1 MNGWLSEILAGIAG
15 GIVFFIVFLFGG
27 SFLIGLGSG
36 IFIFL
41 VGRVMLRKGESAHEE
56 LSCEEPLLAQPDLM
70 EDGQRYLIR
79 LDDYIRMTDDSEIRR
94 KLISIRELNHS
105 MLEEARRDPVLDKVV
120 KDLVTF
126 YLPSICKIFDQY
138 LHLISKGAESRSV
151 AEFKKELE
159 SFLDELIVSFKKQMD
174 GMLSD
179 NIYDAKLEMAYV
191 KNIMK
196 GDGFLNMEFDLKGEE
211 KDES

>member
-1 MNGWLSEILAGIAG
+1 MNGWINEILAGAAG

-27 SFLIGLGSG
+27 SFLISLGSG
-36 IFIFL
+36 TVIFL
-41 VGRVMLRKGESAHEE
+41 TGHLLFRRRKRPEE
-56 LSCEEPLLAQPDLM
+56 IPMRMEPLPNQPNLM

-79 LDDYIRMTDDSEIRR
+79 LDDYIRVTDDPEIRR

-105 MLEEARRDPVLDKVV
+105 MLEEARRDNMLDKVA

-138 LHLISKGAESRSV
+138 LHLTSSGAESKSV
-151 AEFKKELE
+151 TEFKKELGV
-159 SFLDELIVSFKKQMD
+159 FLDELIMSFKKQMD
-174 GMLSD
+174 SMLSD

-196 GDGFLNMEFDLKGEE
+196 SDGFLNRDFELKGED
-211 KDES
+211 KDEI